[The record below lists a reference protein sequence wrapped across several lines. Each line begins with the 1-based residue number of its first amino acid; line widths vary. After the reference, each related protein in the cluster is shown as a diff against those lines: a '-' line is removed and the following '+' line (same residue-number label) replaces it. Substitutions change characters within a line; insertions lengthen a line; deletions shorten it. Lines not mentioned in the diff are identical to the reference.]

1 MKLRPREWSNS
12 TPSRVQSI
20 LLVGVYAPTTIY
32 ENENT
37 AVKFSS
43 DGTLEFASG
52 TQGKLEAFRRHRSHF
67 HSLHF

>member
-1 MKLRPREWSNS
+1 LIRTGGDYEVEATGVVKFDPE
-12 TPSRVQSI
+12 PSAVD

-43 DGTLEFASG
+43 KVQID
-52 TQGKLEAFRRHRSHF
+52 R
-67 HSLHF
+67 